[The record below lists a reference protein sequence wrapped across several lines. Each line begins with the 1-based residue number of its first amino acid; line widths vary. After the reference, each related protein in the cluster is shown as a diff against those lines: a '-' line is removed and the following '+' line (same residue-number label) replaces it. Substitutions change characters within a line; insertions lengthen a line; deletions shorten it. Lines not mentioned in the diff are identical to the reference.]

1 MIFFVSLF
9 FYKTFFC
16 SFLFLQLLPHPQ
28 IRLCQQPTS
37 AAPKD
42 RQKCPTMKTELKKC
56 PQKMKTERKICP
68 KILRATPA
76 RTQVLPLEV
85 LRKRFLRFVRPIF
98 RAPKCRTVLAFPSI
112 SSPSRDRITK
122 PTWRRFLI
130 KHQCQLPSRGNIL
143 IYLKH
148 LKQFNKSF

>member
-9 FYKTFFC
+9 FIKKIC
-16 SFLFLQLLPHPQ
+16 LFLFLQLLPRPQ

-98 RAPKCRTVLAFPSI
+98 RAPKCRTVLACPSI

-122 PTWRRFLI
+122 PT
-130 KHQCQLPSRGNIL
+130 
-143 IYLKH
+143 
-148 LKQFNKSF
+148 